1 MKISVIGLGKLGLC
15 TAACFA
21 SKGHQVFG
29 FDNNITFLN
38 ELKTGKNP
46 IEETG
51 LNTLLSHARKN
62 LHFVDS
68 IKEAIEQSDISLII
82 VPTPSKQDGRFGNQY
97 INTVLEEIGPTLKNK
112 STFHII
118 DIVSTVMP
126 RTCETLF
133 KPLLEKLSSKKCGE
147 DFGLVYNP
155 EFIALG
161 SVIYNFFNPDMVLI
175 GSSDI
180 NSRNTIKELYAS
192 TCESNPQFSEMSLTS
207 AEIAKLSLNCYVTMK
222 ISFVNELASL
232 CELTPD
238 ADIDQITNAL
248 GGDSRIGSKYL
259 KAGLG
264 FGGPCFP
271 RDNIAFQAF
280 AEDVDGTA
288 QIGSR
293 VVNINNNVPKRILKS
308 LMAKISKA
316 STIAILGLSYKPDTH
331 IIEESQSILL
341 IQLLIKNGYSIN
353 VYDPLAID
361 ETKKLLGNTIN
372 YFDNP
377 DECMRKSAAICCL
390 TQWPEINTINWE
402 IIMSSVAPDAILFD
416 AWRQIKVKPELSHR
430 YLTIGIMN

>member
-29 FDNNITFLN
+29 FDKNTAFLN
-38 ELKTGKNP
+38 QLKAGETP
-46 IEETG
+46 INETG
-51 LNTLLSHARKN
+51 LESLMIKAKN
-62 LHFVDS
+62 NLFFVDS
-68 IKEAIEQSDISLII
+68 IAQAIEKSDISLII
-82 VPTPSKQDGRFGNQY
+82 VPTPSKQDGRFSNQY
-97 INTVLEEIGPTLKNK
+97 INNVLEEIGSALQNK
-112 STFHII
+112 LDFHII

-126 RTCETLF
+126 RTCETQF
-133 KPLLEKLSSKKCGE
+133 KPLLEKLSSKKCGT

-161 SVIYNFFNPDMVLI
+161 SVIYNFLNPDMVLI
-175 GSSDI
+175 GSSDTYSKNRI
-180 NSRNTIKELYAS
+180 RELYAS
-192 TCESNPQFSEMSLTS
+192 TCESSPQFSEMSLTS

-238 ADIDQITNAL
+238 ANIDQITNAL
-248 GGDSRIGSKYL
+248 GGDSRIGEKYL

-288 QIGSR
+288 QIGSQ
-293 VVNINNNVPKRILKS
+293 VVNINNNVPKRIVKLLTS
-308 LMAKISKA
+308 KIDKA
-316 STIAILGLSYKPDTH
+316 STIAILGLSYKPNTH

-341 IQLLIKNGYSIN
+341 IQLLIKNGYSVN

-361 ETKKLLGNTIN
+361 ETKNLFANTIN
-372 YFDNP
+372 YFD
-377 DECMRKSAAICCL
+377 DSEKCMENSSAICCL
-390 TQWPEINTINWE
+390 TQWPEISTMNWE
-402 IIMSSVAPDAILFD
+402 TIMTQIAPDAILFD
-416 AWRQIKVKPELSHR
+416 AWRQIAIKPELSHR
-430 YLTIGIMN
+430 YLTIGMMN